1 MANYGK
7 KLEVQFTAALPGIL
21 ADLTKNSA
29 VLRRKAL
36 AIGDEVIEI
45 IRDRTAEGIDVAGRP
60 FRKYSNSYEEFKR
73 AAFAN
78 KKTRKLVGKTGWLRA
93 SGRMLASLQAKN
105 IQILTSG
112 TGISIKM
119 FITFSDKERAQ
130 IAEYHDKLGAGKSKV
145 KRRFLGLST
154 NSARRKAEL
163 ARLLQT
169 WRKAR

>member
-1 MANYGK
+1 MANFGR

-21 ADLTKNSA
+21 ADLTKSSA
-29 VLRRKAL
+29 LLRRKGVAV
-36 AIGDEVIEI
+36 ADEVIEI

-60 FRKYSNSYEEFKR
+60 FKKYSRAYEDFKR
-73 AAFAN
+73 QAFSS
-78 KKTRKLVGKTGWLRA
+78 KKTKKLVGKTGWLRA

-105 IQILTSG
+105 VQILTNG

-119 FITFSDKERAQ
+119 FVTFSDRERAQ

-154 NSARRKAEL
+154 NSARRRSEL
-163 ARLLQT
+163 TRLLQT